1 MRSTPGPTTRSH
13 RRHDAQ
19 GWNGDTASQP
29 LASVVEADSF
39 ERLTLAE
46 AGDCVALFGARWC
59 APAFR
64 LAGRLAEL
72 ADRHPMTALWVD
84 IDTVPVLAQRYRVT
98 ALPAMVLLRN
108 GQVIAQRLGELNAE
122 DLEDWIAG
130 AAPT

>member
-1 MRSTPGPTTRSH
+1 MRSTGDSNARSP
-13 RRHDAQ
+13 RRTSNPV
-19 GWNGDTASQP
+19 WNADNAVLP
-29 LASVVEADSF
+29 LPAVAEADSF

-59 APAFR
+59 APAYR

-84 IDTVPVLAQRYRVT
+84 IDELPVLARRYQVT

-108 GQVIAQRLGELNAE
+108 GQVVAQRLGELGAE

-130 AAPT
+130 AGPT